1 MKDDYIKK
9 GIEELLRLLYDIR
22 DNLDEMDITEY
33 SQLMRIDI
41 DIDEALSFEGML
53 MSIAYPKSEGD
64 GKE

>member
-33 SQLMRIDI
+33 NQLMRIDI
-41 DIDEALSFEGML
+41 DIDEALSFKGML
-53 MSIAYPKSEGD
+53 MSIAYPNQGVE
-64 GKE
+64 KE

>member
-41 DIDEALSFEGML
+41 DIDEALSFTGML